1 MPAQPA
7 SRTGGAPESQD
18 QVAALELHLRSLE
31 QGDLI
36 SLGGIAI
43 VGTTSSEVTGSKTR
57 KKANGVDVTSVTLEI
72 ESGWYA
78 VLSQDCDIVRPPA
91 LEPVIIVAPVLY
103 VPQDE
108 WLALRRGML
117 SYRRFSLDP
126 EALEPIEGSA
136 AHRSGSDGMP
146 VVDIR
151 YISGIDKTA
160 LAAHYEQRFP
170 LRGANKVRFADW
182 IGARFARESF
192 PDPVAETVLPEV
204 QSRLISM
211 QKARDSR
218 GSSASPAMRL
228 ACSCSEWYVRAT
240 DRYVEV
246 MGRRDPGL
254 AKANGLLGAVKGQP
268 TETAWNESDFEAG
281 AKKLS
286 SEINR
291 RLGGSGFSVKMTTE
305 DFDLLSAAAFE
316 TYALWVSEDPPPP

>member
-1 MPAQPA
+1 MPARRTSPA
-7 SRTGGAPESQD
+7 GRTPRAQD
-18 QVAALELHLRSLE
+18 HGAALDLHLRSLE

-43 VGTTSSEVTGSKTR
+43 VGTTSSEVTGSSGR
-57 KKANGVDVTSVTLEI
+57 KKAGGVDVTSVTLEI

-78 VLSQDCDIVRPPA
+78 VLSQDCDIVRHPSV
-91 LEPVIIVAPVLY
+91 EPIIVVAPVLY
-103 VPQDE
+103 VPENE
-108 WLALRRGML
+108 WAALRRGML
-117 SYRRFSLDP
+117 SYRRFPLNPD
-126 EALEPIEGSA
+126 ALVPIEGSG
-136 AHRSGSDGMP
+136 AHIAGSDGMP

-170 LRGANKVRFADW
+170 LRGREKVRFADW
-182 IGARFARESF
+182 VGARFSRESF
-192 PDPVAETVLPEV
+192 PDPVADTVLPEV
-204 QSRLISM
+204 HSRLISM

-246 MGRRDPGL
+246 MGRRDPDL
-254 AKANGLLGAVKGQP
+254 ARENGFLGAVKGKP
-268 TETAWNESDFEAG
+268 SETAWNEADYEAA

-286 SEINR
+286 GEINR
-291 RLGGSGFSVKMTTE
+291 RLGGGGFSVKIITE
-305 DFDLLSAAAFE
+305 DFDVLSAAAFE
-316 TYALWVSEDPPPP
+316 TYALWASEDPVEL